1 MKHFRNIWFHIP
13 GSSADSLCSWS
24 KIERDTLATLFYLV
38 HLVWTKTFQFK
49 EHNKFT
55 QCLMYQVDDLLWC
68 LYGNKQEKCS
78 QMNDEDQKSH
88 SQDARC
94 LSKWVE
100 IRASEGILAAVHI
113 WLDRERILQNTKLTP
128 GKVSDLYQSH
138 KVWGWVEGYFLPE
151 DNKEWIIKYTKKSCK
166 MVISQEGHRLS
177 KLMVINRDK
186 KMPLRFC
193 KRSEKTRLPP
203 KSRLF
208 SWILLSTAGGGVTVQ
223 LSDIPRRRAD
233 HKACLKLKY
242 DLAKQRQ

>member
-1 MKHFRNIWFHIP
+1 MKRFRSIWFHIP

-38 HLVWTKTFQFK
+38 RLVWTKTFQFK

-94 LSKWVE
+94 VSKCVE
-100 IRASEGILAAVHI
+100 IRASERILAVVHI

-128 GKVSDLYQSH
+128 GKVTDLYQSH

-177 KLMVINRDK
+177 KLCD
-186 KMPLRFC
+186 
-193 KRSEKTRLPP
+193 
-203 KSRLF
+203 
-208 SWILLSTAGGGVTVQ
+208 
-223 LSDIPRRRAD
+223 
-233 HKACLKLKY
+233 
-242 DLAKQRQ
+242 KQRQKKCLYDFASNQRRQDSHPKAGYFLEYFYQQQEVVSQCSCQTFPGDVQITRLVLSWNMI